1 MDAMN
6 KYSKRVRLLSVFLLV
21 VLLVVLL
28 VLLGHERIMASGNN
42 DPSAQLQEST
52 NEILN
57 ILQSEELKLPEKKDE
72 RNQRILDVINGMFDF
87 REMAR
92 SSLGQNWNDLT
103 VEEQDRFVDLFARL
117 IEQRYIG
124 KIDSYDNQKVIYK
137 DQRVQDNKAR
147 VYTAIID
154 KDLEIPIDYSLQ
166 MSQGTWLI
174 RDLKIE
180 NVSLV
185 ANYRGE
191 FNSIIRKQQFAGL
204 VEKITEQLEKAETQN

>member
-1 MDAMN
+1 MN
-6 KYSKRVRLLSVFLLV
+6 KYSKRVRLLSVF
-21 VLLVVLL
+21 LLVVLL

-57 ILQSEELKLPEKKDE
+57 ILQSEELKLPEKNDE
-72 RNQRILDVINGMFDF
+72 RKQRILDVINGMFDF

-92 SSLGQNWNDLT
+92 SSLGQNWNNLT

-185 ANYRGE
+185 ANYRRD

>member
-6 KYSKRVRLLSVFLLV
+6 KNSKRVRLLSVFLLMALM
-21 VLLVVLL
+21 VLLSR
-28 VLLGHERIMASGNN
+28 ERILASGNN
-42 DPSAQLQEST
+42 DPSAQLQKST
-52 NEILN
+52 DEILI
-57 ILQSEELKLPEKKDE
+57 ILQSEELKFPEKKDE
-72 RNQRILDVINGMFDF
+72 LKQRILTVINNMFDF

-92 SSLGQNWNDLT
+92 SSLGQNWKDLT
-103 VEEQDRFVDLFARL
+103 AEEQDGFVDLFARL

-137 DQRVQDNKAR
+137 DQRIRDNKAR

-185 ANYRGE
+185 ANYRRD

>member
-1 MDAMN
+1 MN
-6 KYSKRVRLLSVFLLV
+6 KYSKRVRLLSVF
-21 VLLVVLL
+21 LLVVLL

-185 ANYRGE
+185 ANYRRD